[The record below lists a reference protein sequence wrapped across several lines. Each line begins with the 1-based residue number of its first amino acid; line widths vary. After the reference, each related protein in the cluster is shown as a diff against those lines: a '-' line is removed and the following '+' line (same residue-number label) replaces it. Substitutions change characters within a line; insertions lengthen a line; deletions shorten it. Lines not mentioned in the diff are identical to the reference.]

1 MIITMRDCVLPLPLI
16 IATSHHTI
24 KFLITVTLLQLA
36 MNIDLFSSL
45 LHVNFA
51 AALITQPTKEVNI
64 IITSAWETSPVS
76 VEHSTSHFLNKYI
89 IMKLLFNLTIIT
101 LQSKMYLCL
110 QPAFINLNYWMIP
123 VYCGFL
129 CKGIW
134 FVIMRANCSLCQA
147 KVKILITANITWW
160 L

>member
-64 IITSAWETSPVS
+64 IITSAWESSPVS
-76 VEHSTSHFLNKYI
+76 VEHSTSHFLNKYMI
-89 IMKLLFNLTIIT
+89 RQFIVSFKFLFVAKHPSKMKRKYISYKTLLFEIWRGTISI
-101 LQSKMYLCL
+101 SSI
-110 QPAFINLNYWMIP
+110 FD
-123 VYCGFL
+123 
-129 CKGIW
+129 
-134 FVIMRANCSLCQA
+134 
-147 KVKILITANITWW
+147 
-160 L
+160 